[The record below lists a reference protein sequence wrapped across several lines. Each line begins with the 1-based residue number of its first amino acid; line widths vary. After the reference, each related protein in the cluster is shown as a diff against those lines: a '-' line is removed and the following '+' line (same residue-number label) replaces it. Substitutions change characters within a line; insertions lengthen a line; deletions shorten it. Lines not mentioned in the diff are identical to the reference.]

1 MKLKNISVSIV
12 ALLIGIGAALVLAT
26 MLDESPWLVLKILVN
41 GAVGSRT
48 DFGYALYYAT
58 PLMLSGLAVSWAF
71 RAGLFNI
78 GAEGQMTLGGI
89 AIAAVGI
96 LFPNFPVYF
105 ALPLAFGTAF
115 LAGGAWG
122 ALAGW
127 MKAKRGCHEVLTT
140 ILLNFVAYGL
150 ASFFILSVL
159 KNPASQV
166 PETAQVGA
174 GYVISSI
181 EAIGGNSPLNWSF
194 LLSVSML
201 AAYGFI
207 FSRTKLG
214 FFQKMT
220 GAAREVAVRSGV
232 RVDRQIILAMFI
244 SGGLAALAAVN
255 PVLGYS
261 LKTREGF
268 ASGVGFVGIAVA
280 LLGRNSPIGIFLA
293 ALLFGILTKGALDLD
308 LDTDNLSRDLALVI
322 QAFIV
327 LAVASQTVLLSAWDK
342 TEVWWRN
349 RTRIAGVGAAPQ
361 SPSDK
366 AGA

>member
-1 MKLKNISVSIV
+1 MKLRNVSVSIV
-12 ALLIGIGAALVLAT
+12 ALLIGVAAALILSA
-26 MLDESPWLVLKILVN
+26 MLDESPWLVLQVLIK

-58 PLMLSGLAVSWAF
+58 PLMLTGLAVSWAF

-78 GAEGQMTLGGI
+78 GAEGQMTLGGV
-89 AIAAVGI
+89 AIAATGI
-96 LFPNFPVYF
+96 MFPQLPVYF
-105 ALPLAFGTAF
+105 AVPLAIVAAF
-115 LAGGAWG
+115 LTGGFWG

-150 ASFFILSVL
+150 ASFFILSVF
-159 KNPASQV
+159 KNPDSQV

-181 EAIGGNSPLNWSF
+181 AAIGGNSPLNLSF
-194 LLSVSML
+194 FLSIAML
-201 AAYGFI
+201 ASYGFI

-214 FFQKMT
+214 FYQKMT
-220 GAAREVAVRSGV
+220 GAAHAVAVRSGV

-293 ALLFGILTKGALDLD
+293 ALLFGVLTKGALDLD

-327 LAVASQTVLLSAWDK
+327 LAVASQAVLLSAWDK
-342 TEVWWRN
+342 TELWWRA
-349 RTRIAGVGAAPQ
+349 RSTLKSQPQTSVGKPGQ
-361 SPSDK
+361 
-366 AGA
+366 